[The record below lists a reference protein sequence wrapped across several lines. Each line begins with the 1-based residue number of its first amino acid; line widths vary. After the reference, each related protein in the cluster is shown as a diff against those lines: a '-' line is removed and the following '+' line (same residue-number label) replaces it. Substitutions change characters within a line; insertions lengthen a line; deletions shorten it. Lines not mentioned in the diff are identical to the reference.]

1 VVLVNLER
9 HLSVLWRYRAIVALG
24 ILLGFALAF
33 FAAFDV
39 TNGMK
44 RRGVEQW
51 SSVSQIFVTQEGF
64 PWGRVT
70 FPVATDPGAAV
81 DATTDPTAT
90 DEETDDRIKFADPT
104 RFPNLAFLY
113 SFLTNSDQVRGKLP
127 GPPAPEQIQA
137 VPLDPTG
144 RGDAFLP
151 IIELTTSADTG
162 PGAVQLNKQTIAGL
176 KDLLL
181 ERQNE
186 ADISP
191 KDRVVLNTISKP
203 SAPALIAGRSL
214 TPSMLAFMLSVILAI
229 ALAHIL
235 EGVRQARVRREAA
248 VSWSDPTVSSNGW
261 GHPRAANGT
270 PALADYEPLPADAGS
285 GDDPGRRA
293 AR

>member
-1 VVLVNLER
+1 VNLER

-33 FAAFDV
+33 FAAVDV

-44 RRGVEQW
+44 RRGAEQW

-70 FPVATDPGAAV
+70 FPVATDPGA
-81 DATTDPTAT
+81 DAATEPPTP
-90 DEETDDRIKFADPT
+90 DEEVDDRIKFADPT

-127 GPPAPEQIQA
+127 GPPTPDQIQA

-151 IIELTTSADTG
+151 IIQLTTSASTA
-162 PGAVQLNKQTIAGL
+162 PGAVELNKQTMEGL
-176 KDLLL
+176 KSLLR
-181 ERQNE
+181 EWQDE
-186 ADISP
+186 AKIAN
-191 KDRVVLNTISKP
+191 KDRVVLSTLSKP
-203 SAPALIAGRSL
+203 SAPALLAGRSL
-214 TPSMLAFMLSVILAI
+214 TPSLLAFMLCVILSI

-235 EGVRQARVRREAA
+235 EGIRQSRARRAA
-248 VSWSDPTVSSNGW
+248 AEIPWSHPSASNG
-261 GHPRAANGT
+261 AI
-270 PALADYEPLPADAGS
+270 ALADFEPVAAEAGA
-285 GDDPGRRA
+285 GDDPRRRTGR
-293 AR
+293 

>member
-1 VVLVNLER
+1 MNLER

-33 FAAFDV
+33 FAAFDA

-44 RRGVEQW
+44 RRGAEQW

-70 FPVATDPGAAV
+70 LPAATDPAAA
-81 DATTDPTAT
+81 DAATEPPTP
-90 DEETDDRIKFADPT
+90 EEAADRLKFADPT

-113 SFLTNSDQVRGKLP
+113 SFLTNSDQVRGRLP
-127 GPPAPEQIQA
+127 GPPSPTQIQA

-151 IIELTTSADTG
+151 IIQLTTLADTG
-162 PGAVQLNKQTIAGL
+162 PGAVKLNKQTMEGL
-176 KDLLL
+176 KDLLR
-181 ERQNE
+181 EWQEE
-186 ADISP
+186 AKIANR
-191 KDRVVLNTISKP
+191 DRVVLTTLSKP
-203 SAPALIAGRSL
+203 SAPELLAGRSL
-214 TPSMLAFMLSVILAI
+214 TPSMLAFMLSVILAV

-235 EGVRQARVRREAA
+235 EAVRQARVRREAA
-248 VSWSDPTVSSNGW
+248 AAWRAPAAASNGAEW
-261 GHPRAANGT
+261 DHPTASNG
-270 PALADYEPLPADAGS
+270 ALALTDYEPFAAEAGS

-293 AR
+293 PR